1 MAEIIL
7 STSHTTERF
16 VPYKADTFD
25 ALVAEMNANHEGMS
39 SVVQIGQAQD
49 GTWFALVD
57 RALKVILTLE
67 DMMAMQEDQQNEDGI
82 DVVLENSKIS
92 MSA

>member
-7 STSHTTERF
+7 STTHTTERF

-57 RALKVILTLE
+57 RALKVVLTME
-67 DMMAMQEDQQNEDGI
+67 DVYGMQHSNENEDSS
-82 DVVLENSKIS
+82 DTVLKNTKLN